1 MKNDG
6 FFVVRFFA
14 DSDSGCFTGE
24 GGLFRLLSDI
34 QGKFL
39 WLPGM
44 TVPGETECAAG

>member
-34 QGKFL
+34 QGKSL
-39 WLPGM
+39 
-44 TVPGETECAAG
+44 